1 MAILAGTALLGIGLD
16 QATKAVMVAT
26 REGKPPVRLIGQ
38 VLTIYVTRNP
48 GAAFSFAPAATV
60 LFTGLAVAVAVLIVT
75 KVPLLRSAGWAA
87 ALGLLLAGAIGNL
100 CDRLLRAPGVGR
112 GAVVDFISLQHFADF
127 NIADSCL
134 TCGAV
139 LAVLLSL
146 RGIPMTGQ
154 QPGYAGRARRRSAP
168 PGASV
173 P

>member
-1 MAILAGTALLGIGLD
+1 VAILAGTALLGIGLD